1 MTPEHPPESPRPVRP
16 DAARFALLVFLGT
29 EVMFFTAL
37 VASYMVLRAGAV
49 ARDGIPWPKPSDVH
63 VEPLVGLANTIILVA
78 SSAAAMLACKFLASG
93 SSKGATAALTAS
105 LLLGTA
111 FLGVKGYEYYGKI
124 SHGLLPGRI
133 GELHPPGTQA
143 RARYDTTAGLAF
155 MDSVKAKL
163 ETDARPLL
171 KSTDDS
177 IGLPLKLEVEL
188 LREIDQKKLS
198 AGMVAERV
206 RDIHLETE
214 HASHGTHV
222 NLPAVAAHGNLW
234 ASCYFL
240 ITGCHALHLIVGLAF
255 LLGLVFKGLTGLL
268 KTDDLPYL
276 SNVAIY
282 WHFVDMVWLVVF
294 PIIYLL

>member
-1 MTPEHPPESPRPVRP
+1 MTQECHIESPRPVKP
-16 DAARFALLVFLGT
+16 DPARFALLVFLGT

-37 VASYMVLRAGAV
+37 LASYLVLRAGAV
-49 ARDGIPWPKPSDVH
+49 ARDGIPWPKPADVH
-63 VEPLVGLANTIILVA
+63 VEPLIGLANTLILVT
-78 SSAAAMLACKFLASG
+78 SSVAAMLACKLVAAG
-93 SSKGATAALTAS
+93 SHRGATGALAAS
-105 LLLGTA
+105 LLLGAA
-111 FLGVKGYEYYGKI
+111 FLGVKGYEYYEKF

-143 RARYDTTAGLAF
+143 RARYDTAAGLTF
-155 MDSVKAKL
+155 LDSVKSRL
-163 ETDARPLL
+163 DTDARPLL
-171 KSTDDS
+171 KSADDS
-177 IGLPLKLEVEL
+177 LGLPLKLEVEL

-198 AGMVAERV
+198 PGMVAERV
-206 RDIHLETE
+206 RHIHLETE
-214 HASHGTHV
+214 HSTPSARV

-240 ITGCHALHLIVGLAF
+240 ITGCHALHLAAGLVL
-255 LLGLVFKGLTGLL
+255 LLGPVLKGLSGRLSSG
-268 KTDDLPYL
+268 DLPYL